1 MAKSELIEKLKS
13 MIKSNVAK
21 KMLLYLFF
29 VLISTVFW
37 VFNTANKPRIHDV
50 ELPFCIVNIPDSVMF
65 LADAPHQINV
75 SIKETAINVIFKKK
89 SKIEINFSEYDL
101 GNNVFRINEQQLNAI
116 VREKYGKESVINSI
130 MPDSV
135 SLRYVDPRRDVKQ
148 VPISLDFVA
157 RPNMQYEIVGN
168 VVMSTDSVLVY
179 GSSEHLAGVTEVY
192 TYHVDEKELTDT
204 LYRKVTISPIAG
216 VRIEPREI
224 TVMVPVEKLIKRER
238 VIPVLVK
245 NKPENINVITFPP
258 TVKVSY
264 LVPQSQYNNFDK
276 RISAIVD
283 YNDILYSPTLN
294 KVEVRIGEMPMM
306 YKNVSL
312 DMDSVEY
319 ILEKLDI

>member
-21 KMLLYLFF
+21 KLLLYLFF
-29 VLISTVFW
+29 VWISTVFW

-50 ELPFCIVNIPDSVMF
+50 ELPFSIVNVPDSVLF
-65 LADAPHQINV
+65 LTDPPHQINV

-89 SKIEINFSEYDL
+89 SNIEINFSEYDM
-101 GNNVFRINEQQLNAI
+101 GNNVFRINELQLNAI
-116 VREKYGKESVINSI
+116 VREKYGKESTINSV
-130 MPDSV
+130 MPDSI

-148 VPISLDFVA
+148 VPILLDFVA

-168 VVMSTDSVLVY
+168 VVMSSDSVKVY
-179 GSSEHLAGVTEVY
+179 GSSERLAGVNEVY

-216 VRIEPREI
+216 ARIEPREI

-238 VIPVLVK
+238 VIPVIVK

-276 RISAIVD
+276 QISAIVD

-294 KVEVRIGEMPMM
+294 KVEVRIGEMPMI

-312 DMDSVEY
+312 NMDSVEY
-319 ILEKLDI
+319 IIEKLDQ

>member
-1 MAKSELIEKLKS
+1 M
-13 MIKSNVAK
+13 
-21 KMLLYLFF
+21 
-29 VLISTVFW
+29 
-37 VFNTANKPRIHDV
+37 
-50 ELPFCIVNIPDSVMF
+50 
-65 LADAPHQINV
+65 
-75 SIKETAINVIFKKK
+75 
-89 SKIEINFSEYDL
+89 
-101 GNNVFRINEQQLNAI
+101 GNNVFRINELQLNAI
-116 VREKYGKESVINSI
+116 VREKYGKESTINSV
-130 MPDSV
+130 MPDSI

-148 VPISLDFVA
+148 VPILLDFVA

-168 VVMSTDSVLVY
+168 VVMSSDSVKVY
-179 GSSEHLAGVTEVY
+179 GSSERLAGVNEVY

-216 VRIEPREI
+216 ARIEPREI

-238 VIPVLVK
+238 VIPVIVK

-276 RISAIVD
+276 QISAIVD

-294 KVEVRIGEMPMM
+294 KVEVRIGEMPMI

-312 DMDSVEY
+312 NMDSVEY
-319 ILEKLDI
+319 IIEKLDQ